1 MWCAMNKSAKITF
14 SKALSLHSLVTL
26 PNPHSHFPAIIIN
39 ICMKILNEHEAN
51 VDVSQPIDS
60 SHSFLY
66 SWIAQWSSINDF
78 YCFQELKKGQNGGLV
93 QVLIFFQ
100 KMTKVLE
107 TKYIY
112 TNFMSSE
119 YNCEHAKAYE
129 GIISTSTPDHQTR
142 WQLILLMIV
151 IRSVSHECSHQVP
164 CKWTM

>member
-66 SWIAQWSSINDF
+66 SWIVQWSSINDF

-112 TNFMSSE
+112 IQTSCQVNITVNMQKPMKALFQHLHLTTK
-119 YNCEHAKAYE
+119 HADSLFY
-129 GIISTSTPDHQTR
+129 
-142 WQLILLMIV
+142 W
-151 IRSVSHECSHQVP
+151 
-164 CKWTM
+164 W

>member
-66 SWIAQWSSINDF
+66 SWIAQWSSHKWFLLLPRTEKRPKWRSGTSVN
-78 YCFQELKKGQNGGLV
+78 
-93 QVLIFFQ
+93 IFFRKWLKFWRLNIYIQTSCQVNITVNMQ
-100 KMTKVLE
+100 KPMKALFQHLHLTTK
-107 TKYIY
+107 
-112 TNFMSSE
+112 
-119 YNCEHAKAYE
+119 HADSLFY
-129 GIISTSTPDHQTR
+129 
-142 WQLILLMIV
+142 W
-151 IRSVSHECSHQVP
+151 
-164 CKWTM
+164 W

>member
-100 KMTKVLE
+100 KMAKVLE

-112 TNFMSSE
+112 IQTSCQVNITVNMQKPM
-119 YNCEHAKAYE
+119 KALFQHLHLTTKYVD
-129 GIISTSTPDHQTR
+129 SLFY
-142 WQLILLMIV
+142 W
-151 IRSVSHECSHQVP
+151 
-164 CKWTM
+164 W